1 MSQDDILKK
10 LDELSQKIDTLE
22 TSLNHRSH
30 PSLFLKMDVKDLH
43 LQELNLEEFAFHL
56 DNIEI
61 KDLSGMLNMGN
72 VFSPYIHPKPKR
84 PPHQKKKRKT
94 DEIEVKINGKAVPY
108 TIN

>member
-43 LQELNLEEFAFHL
+43 LQELNL
-56 DNIEI
+56 IRI
-61 KDLSGMLNMGN
+61 
-72 VFSPYIHPKPKR
+72 SPRQHRNKGSERDAEYGKCLLPIYPSETEKTASPKE
-84 PPHQKKKRKT
+84 KKENR
-94 DEIEVKINGKAVPY
+94 
-108 TIN
+108 